1 MNVALTPVR
10 FKQHAVRVHG
20 KKTGVVCGEDRFTYK
35 EFAARA
41 NQLSY
46 AIKELGIDV
55 GDRVAFLSFNCHR
68 LLEAYYGVVQI
79 GAVLLPLN
87 IRLNARELTYI
98 LNDSGTKA
106 LFFDPELSELTKEI
120 STGLAPSTKYV
131 ALAGDPPD
139 WAEPEN
145 YDDMISGQSTAEP
158 ECEIDENSLAELFYT
173 SGTTANPKGV
183 MLSHRNL
190 YLHGM
195 SAMAALQIEDD
206 LVQLHTIPLF
216 HVNGWGTPQYVT
228 CQGGKHVMLRKFD
241 CKTICEL
248 TEREKVTR
256 ILLVPTMATA
266 LVNFPGL
273 TNYDLSSVTFTNI
286 GGAASPVELIR
297 EVEQKIGGICVAG
310 YGLTETAP
318 VLTISFPQHGV
329 EYSPEELLRL
339 KAMTGRQVPGVDLRV
354 ADDTGTEVPA
364 DGQSVG
370 EIVVRSDNVMMG
382 YWNLPEE
389 TERALAGGWFHTGDM
404 ATINEDGYVLI
415 VDRKKD
421 IIISGGENITS
432 LDIEK
437 AVYGHPAVMEC
448 AVIAVPDAKWGEV
461 PKALV
466 VVRPGMEVTETEIIE
481 FCKTRIAGFKV
492 PRSVEFFEVLPKGGT
507 GKILKRELRERYWQ
521 GQAKR
526 VN

>member
-1 MNVALTPVR
+1 MNVSLTPVR

-20 KKTGVVCGEDRFTYK
+20 KKTGVVCGDHRFTYK
-35 EFAARA
+35 EFGQRA

-46 AIKELGIDV
+46 ALSDLGINA

-98 LNDSGTKA
+98 LNDSGTKV
-106 LFFDPELSELTKEI
+106 LFYDPELAELAKEI
-120 STGLAPSTKYV
+120 SKGIAPTTKYV
-131 ALAGDPPD
+131 ALDGDPPD
-139 WAEPEN
+139 WAEPKN
-145 YDDMISGQSTAEP
+145 YDSMISGQSTEEP
-158 ECEIDENSLAELFYT
+158 VCDIDENSLAELFYT

-228 CQGGKHVMLRKFD
+228 CQGGKHVMLRKYD

-256 ILLVPTMATA
+256 ILMVPTMATA

-273 TNYDLSSVTFTNI
+273 SNYDLSSIRFTNI

-297 EVEQKIGGICVAG
+297 EVQQVLGGLCVAG

-318 VLTISFPQHGV
+318 VLTISFPERGV
-329 EYSPEELLRL
+329 EYTTEERFRL
-339 KAMTGRQVPGVDLRV
+339 QAMTGRAVPGVDLRV
-354 ADDTGTEVPA
+354 FDDNGVEVPA
-364 DGQSVG
+364 DGQTVG
-370 EIVVRSDNVMMG
+370 EIVVRSDSVMMG

-404 ATINEDGYVLI
+404 ATVNEDGYFLI

-437 AVYGHPAVMEC
+437 AVYAHPAVMEC
-448 AVIAVPDAKWGEV
+448 AVIAVPDAKWGEI

-466 VVRPGMEVTETEIIE
+466 VLRPGMCATEQEIIE
-481 FCKTRIAGFKV
+481 FCKQRIAGFKV
-492 PRSVEFFEVLPKGGT
+492 PRSIEFYDSFPKGGT
-507 GKILKRELRERYWQ
+507 GKILKRELREKYWQ
-521 GQAKR
+521 GQSKR